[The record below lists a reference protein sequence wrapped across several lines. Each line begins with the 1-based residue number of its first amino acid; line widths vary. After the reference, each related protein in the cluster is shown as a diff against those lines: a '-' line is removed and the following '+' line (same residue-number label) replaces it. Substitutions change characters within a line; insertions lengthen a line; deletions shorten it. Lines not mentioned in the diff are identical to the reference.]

1 MLAAEWTFGS
11 VLWTMIIFFF
21 WTMAIWVFI
30 SLFGDILR
38 RSDISGLAKAGW
50 VLLLFV
56 LPLIGALIYI
66 GSRPK
71 MTAQND
77 EIIARAEAAQRRA

>member
-11 VLWTMIIFFF
+11 VLWTMVIFFF

-30 SLFGDILR
+30 TLFGDILR
-38 RSDISGLAKAGW
+38 WNDIRGWAKAGW

-56 LPLIGALIYI
+56 LPLVGALIYI
-66 GSRPK
+66 GSRPR
-71 MTAQND
+71 MTSRD
-77 EIIARAEAAQRRA
+77 EEMIASAEAAQRRA

>member
-11 VLWTMIIFFF
+11 VLWTMVIFFF

-30 SLFGDILR
+30 SLFADIIR
-38 RSDISGLAKAGW
+38 RNDISGWAKAGW
-50 VLLLFV
+50 VLLMFV
-56 LPLIGALIYI
+56 LPLVGALIYI

-71 MTAQND
+71 MTAQD
-77 EIIARAEAAQRRA
+77 EEMIARAEAAQRRA

>member
-11 VLWTMIIFFF
+11 VLWTMVIFFF

-30 SLFGDILR
+30 TLFGDILR
-38 RSDISGLAKAGW
+38 RNDISGWAKAGW

-56 LPLIGALIYI
+56 LPLVGALIYI
-66 GSRPK
+66 GSRPR
-71 MTAQND
+71 MAARDD
-77 EIIARAEAAQRRA
+77 EVIASAEAAQRRA